1 MKKLTVMLLIAAMVL
16 GVSACGNSANKG
28 NTATESQMSTQEA
41 EDLDAKINELTQKE
55 NSILENHKALWE
67 KVFNSIDKSTVE
79 DATATNYGDFLANS
93 LDKIKDK
100 FTDDELKSLKEDV
113 EEIKKLE
120 DELQPLLEKQSA
132 NASNK
137 DSGKEGAS
145 VFPEFKA
152 KDLDGNDVDSSIISK
167 NAVTVLNF
175 WFNGCSPCVQEL
187 PEKGGQVIGINTDS
201 LDGNED
207 GIAEAKSILEKQ
219 GAKYTNLS
227 LDSNSEAGKYATS
240 IMAFPT
246 TIVLD
251 RNGNIIG
258 EPIMGGI
265 DNDESYKQ
273 LMKTIDQILAADKN

>member
-16 GVSACGNSANKG
+16 GVSACGNSANKE

-120 DELQPLLEKQSA
+120 DKLQPLLEKQSA

-137 DSGKEGAS
+137 NSGKEGAS

-167 NAVTVLNF
+167 
-175 WFNGCSPCVQEL
+175 
-187 PEKGGQVIGINTDS
+187 
-201 LDGNED
+201 
-207 GIAEAKSILEKQ
+207 
-219 GAKYTNLS
+219 LS
-227 LDSNSEAGKYATS
+227 L
-240 IMAFPT
+240 IH
-246 TIVLD
+246 I
-251 RNGNIIG
+251 
-258 EPIMGGI
+258 
-265 DNDESYKQ
+265 
-273 LMKTIDQILAADKN
+273 

>member
-1 MKKLTVMLLIAAMVL
+1 M
-16 GVSACGNSANKG
+16 
-28 NTATESQMSTQEA
+28 
-41 EDLDAKINELTQKE
+41 TQKE

-100 FTDDELKSLKEDV
+100 FSDDELKSLKEDV

-145 VFPEFKA
+145 VFPEFHA

-187 PEKGGQVIGINTDS
+187 PELNKLNEVLKEKGGQVIGINTDS

-219 GAKYTNLS
+219 GQNIRIFPLIPTAKPENMQQALWPSRLQSCLTVTEII
-227 LDSNSEAGKYATS
+227 SESRSWAVLIMTS
-240 IMAFPT
+240 HI
-246 TIVLD
+246 
-251 RNGNIIG
+251 
-258 EPIMGGI
+258 
-265 DNDESYKQ
+265 SS
-273 LMKTIDQILAADKN
+273 

>member
-187 PEKGGQVIGINTDS
+187 PELNKLNEELKEKGGYDRVISFGDAINDLPMFQISDECYAVGNAIEELKNTATAVIGDHDADAVAMWLKANYQ
-201 LDGNED
+201 
-207 GIAEAKSILEKQ
+207 KK
-219 GAKYTNLS
+219 
-227 LDSNSEAGKYATS
+227 AGGSAS
-240 IMAFPT
+240 
-246 TIVLD
+246 V
-251 RNGNIIG
+251 
-258 EPIMGGI
+258 
-265 DNDESYKQ
+265 
-273 LMKTIDQILAADKN
+273 

>member
-1 MKKLTVMLLIAAMVL
+1 M
-16 GVSACGNSANKG
+16 
-28 NTATESQMSTQEA
+28 
-41 EDLDAKINELTQKE
+41 
-55 NSILENHKALWE
+55 
-67 KVFNSIDKSTVE
+67 
-79 DATATNYGDFLANS
+79 
-93 LDKIKDK
+93 
-100 FTDDELKSLKEDV
+100 KEDV

-152 KDLDGNDVDSSIISK
+152 KDLDGNDVDSRIISK

-187 PEKGGQVIGINTDS
+187 PELNKLNEELKEKGGQVIGINTDS

-227 LDSNSEAGKYATS
+227 RG
-240 IMAFPT
+240 F
-246 TIVLD
+246 
-251 RNGNIIG
+251 
-258 EPIMGGI
+258 
-265 DNDESYKQ
+265 Q
-273 LMKTIDQILAADKN
+273 Q